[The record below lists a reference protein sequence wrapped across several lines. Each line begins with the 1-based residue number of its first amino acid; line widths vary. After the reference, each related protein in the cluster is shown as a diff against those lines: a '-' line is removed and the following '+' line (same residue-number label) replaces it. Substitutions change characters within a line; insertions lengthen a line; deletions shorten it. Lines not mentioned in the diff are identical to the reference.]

1 MNIDKFT
8 KGFRM
13 YAVEWAS
20 SSCVA
25 TLLSKFNICI
35 FRHHTT
41 KQKSFYPKCKV
52 SKKVEEIKY
61 FNFYIITMGLYWLV
75 AAKLNQQVALLSI
88 MPAVKWVCIC
98 QEKMLIGVSRTWQCH
113 KYSGASPC
121 LNFRQWMAPGWW
133 QARISMPIEDKK
145 ALAMQEMCRWLLEL
159 VFLLICRILEA
170 KQGFGNAKPG
180 LEEKK
185 HEWHRH
191 TLYNLKTSKGRYYRR
206 SRNRERGSWR
216 VAT

>member
-1 MNIDKFT
+1 
-8 KGFRM
+8 
-13 YAVEWAS
+13 
-20 SSCVA
+20 
-25 TLLSKFNICI
+25 
-35 FRHHTT
+35 
-41 KQKSFYPKCKV
+41 
-52 SKKVEEIKY
+52 
-61 FNFYIITMGLYWLV
+61 
-75 AAKLNQQVALLSI
+75 
-88 MPAVKWVCIC
+88 
-98 QEKMLIGVSRTWQCH
+98 MLIGVSRTWQCH

>member
-1 MNIDKFT
+1 
-8 KGFRM
+8 
-13 YAVEWAS
+13 
-20 SSCVA
+20 
-25 TLLSKFNICI
+25 
-35 FRHHTT
+35 
-41 KQKSFYPKCKV
+41 
-52 SKKVEEIKY
+52 
-61 FNFYIITMGLYWLV
+61 MGLYWLV

-88 MPAVKWVCIC
+88 MPAVKWVSIC

-191 TLYNLKTSKGRYYRR
+191 TLYNLKTSKGRCYR
-206 SRNRERGSWR
+206 RNRERGSCQR